1 MSLKALVL
9 TAMLSGM
16 AHSAV
21 IYNETIAG
29 DLSNSG
35 LAPSLLTVSLGS
47 NQIFGTTGNVGGT
60 DRDYF
65 TFSVPSGLQLSA
77 ITVLPGTASGGPV
90 SFIGMQAGPQVTL
103 PTNPAT
109 AAGLLGWWH
118 YSPADINTNILP
130 EMAVPANSSS
140 GFTPPL
146 GPGSYSFWVQD
157 FSPGAFA
164 YGFDITLA
172 AAPVPEPGDST
183 TVFAGLAALIFIL
196 GRRRRTLGDSRTDMG
211 A

>member
-1 MSLKALVL
+1 MMLAWRSSELPIAFRSQGGCMSLKALVL

-60 DRDYF
+60 DRDYS

-77 ITVLPGTASGGPV
+77 ITVLPGTA
-90 SFIGMQAGPQVTL
+90 
-103 PTNPAT
+103 
-109 AAGLLGWWH
+109 
-118 YSPADINTNILP
+118 
-130 EMAVPANSSS
+130 
-140 GFTPPL
+140 
-146 GPGSYSFWVQD
+146 
-157 FSPGAFA
+157 
-164 YGFDITLA
+164 
-172 AAPVPEPGDST
+172 
-183 TVFAGLAALIFIL
+183 
-196 GRRRRTLGDSRTDMG
+196 
-211 A
+211 